1 MTENELS
8 TIIIGCAIEVHR
20 RLGAGLLE
28 RAYQECLMYELKL
41 KDLKQCP
48 YCNYEIAL
56 SFSFCPNCGAK
67 QENNSSEE
75 TTKEENTE
83 SQENENSNE
92 SSQE

>member
-1 MTENELS
+1 M
-8 TIIIGCAIEVHR
+8 
-20 RLGAGLLE
+20 
-28 RAYQECLMYELKL
+28 
-41 KDLKQCP
+41 QCP

-92 SSQE
+92 SSQK